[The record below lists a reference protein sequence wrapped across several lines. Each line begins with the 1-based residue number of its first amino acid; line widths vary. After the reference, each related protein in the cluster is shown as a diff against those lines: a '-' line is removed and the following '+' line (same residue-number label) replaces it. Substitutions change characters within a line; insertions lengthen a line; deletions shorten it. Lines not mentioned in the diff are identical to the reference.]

1 MLTPQEKSDEK
12 EAKKA
17 ETARK
22 RAQKKADV
30 DQKLSDAQGV
40 LDAFAVADH
49 EYEV

>member
-1 MLTPQEKSDEK
+1 MLTPQEKADEK

-22 RAQKKADV
+22 KAQKKADS
-30 DQKLSDAQGV
+30 DQKLSDAQGI
-40 LDAFAVADH
+40 LDAFAVA